1 MIIVIVLIA
10 IIGSYAIPKFT
21 NMSYKADITTLKSQL
36 ALIQNGITNQKNKN
50 ILLSNMQEISSLD
63 SASSNNSGE
72 KLFTKVI
79 DFPIISTNS
88 TKKEQAMWAKT
99 SNNSYSFYLLSD
111 KSVLFSL
118 EDGKFL
124 CKSEAE
130 LCKEIE

>member
-21 NMSYKADITTLKSQL
+21 NMNYKANITTLKSQL
-36 ALIQNGITNQKNKN
+36 ALIQNGITNLKNKN
-50 ILLSNMQEISSLD
+50 ILLSNTQELTFLD

-79 DFPIISTNS
+79 DFSIISTNN

-99 SNNSYSFYLLSD
+99 SNNSYTFYLLSD
-111 KSVLFSL
+111 RSVLFSL
-118 EDGKFL
+118 EDGNFL
-124 CKSEAE
+124 CESEAE
-130 LCKEIE
+130 LCGEVE

>member
-21 NMSYKADITTLKSQL
+21 NMSYKANITTLKSQL

-50 ILLSNMQEISSLD
+50 ILLSNTQELISLD

-79 DFPIISTNS
+79 DFSIISTNN
-88 TKKEQAMWAKT
+88 TKKEQAMWAKI

-130 LCKEIE
+130 LCGEVE

>member
-21 NMSYKADITTLKSQL
+21 NMSYKANITTLKSQL
-36 ALIQNGITNQKNKN
+36 ALIQNGITNLKNKN
-50 ILLSNMQEISSLD
+50 ILLSNTQELTFLD

-79 DFPIISTNS
+79 DFSIISTNN
-88 TKKEQAMWAKT
+88 TKKEQGMWAKT
-99 SNNSYSFYLLSD
+99 SNNSYSFYLLID
-111 KSVLFSL
+111 KSVLFSF

-130 LCKEIE
+130 LCGEVE

>member
-21 NMSYKADITTLKSQL
+21 NMSYKANITTLKSQL
-36 ALIQNGITNQKNKN
+36 ALIQNGINNQKNKN

-79 DFPIISTNS
+79 DFSIISTNS
-88 TKKEQAMWAKT
+88 TTKEQGMWAKT

-124 CKSEAE
+124 CKSEVE

>member
-21 NMSYKADITTLKSQL
+21 NMSYKANITTLKSQL
-36 ALIQNGITNQKNKN
+36 ALIQNGINNQKNKN
-50 ILLSNMQEISSLD
+50 ILLSNSQVISSLD

-79 DFPIISTNS
+79 DFLIVSTNS
-88 TKKEQAMWAKT
+88 INKEQGMWAKI

-118 EDGKFL
+118 EDSKFL

>member
-21 NMSYKADITTLKSQL
+21 NMSYKANITTLKSQL

-50 ILLSNMQEISSLD
+50 ILLSNTQELTSLD
-63 SASSNNSGE
+63 SALSNNSGE

-79 DFPIISTNS
+79 DFSIISTNN

-99 SNNSYSFYLLSD
+99 SITLIIFI
-111 KSVLFSL
+111 F
-118 EDGKFL
+118 
-124 CKSEAE
+124 
-130 LCKEIE
+130 

>member
-21 NMSYKADITTLKSQL
+21 NMNYKANITTLKSQL

-50 ILLSNMQEISSLD
+50 ILLSNTQELTSLD

-79 DFPIISTNS
+79 DFSIISTNS
-88 TKKEQAMWAKT
+88 TTKEQAMWAKT

-111 KSVLFSL
+111 KSVLFSF

-130 LCKEIE
+130 LCGEVE

>member
-21 NMSYKADITTLKSQL
+21 NMSYKANITTLKSQL

-50 ILLSNMQEISSLD
+50 ILLSNIQEISSLD

-79 DFPIISTNS
+79 DFSIISTNS
-88 TKKEQAMWAKT
+88 TKKEQGMWAKI

-130 LCKEIE
+130 LCKEVE